1 MPVFQPFYE
10 MKLKTS
16 KLWHFEASKDI
27 MTKFKSQ
34 PLHIIRIKHG
44 TQAFCFINSLNR
56 SIGPSQHKS
65 QILFHKE
72 RPTEELYQKD
82 FGDVTVFSLLSES
95 RLNIILD
102 SRERPIFR
110 VYFWPF
116 ERRFTLC
123 RNKLLPD
130 DFHLL
135 IYSLLSRN
143 MDIPGITLSYTQ

>member
-1 MPVFQPFYE
+1 M
-10 MKLKTS
+10 LKID
-16 KLWHFEASKDI
+16 FE
-27 MTKFKSQ
+27 
-34 PLHIIRIKHG
+34 
-44 TQAFCFINSLNR
+44 N
-56 SIGPSQHKS
+56 
-65 QILFHKE
+65 QILALFDVYFWPFNKSHEKNQYHFCDQCNHSFNLKCFYQI
-72 RPTEELYQKD
+72 PLTCWKTYTAELYQKD

-143 MDIPGITLSYTQ
+143 MDIPGITLSYSKAFKDMASPVWKTFPVGF